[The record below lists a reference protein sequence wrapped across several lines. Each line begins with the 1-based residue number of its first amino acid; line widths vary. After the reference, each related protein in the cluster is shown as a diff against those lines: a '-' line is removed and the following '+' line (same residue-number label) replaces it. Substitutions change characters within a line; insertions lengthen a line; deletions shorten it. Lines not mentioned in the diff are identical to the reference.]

1 METPKL
7 TKKNYEL
14 EEDYALS
21 YECDNCGHY
30 DEDLYEEPIECEK
43 CGSDDIIPTTAHENT
58 VCDKCSGHI
67 DMWVDVY
74 VANTRTP
81 HQIICKDCYDELP
94 SK

>member
-14 EEDYALS
+14 EEDYALV
-21 YECDNCGHY
+21 YECDNCGHHE
-30 DEDLYEEPIECEK
+30 EDLYGEPVECER
-43 CGSDDIIPTTAHENT
+43 CGSDNIIPTTAHENT
-58 VCDKCSGHI
+58 LCDKCNGHI

-74 VANTRTP
+74 VADTRTP
-81 HQIICKDCYDELP
+81 YQIICKDCYDELP